1 MPLDLIQRNFFEIAR
16 WNDPQNSIAQSPWGD
31 MLVPQMNPR
40 KSFERMTEHPDIPYL
55 REAIVFLVAAGL
67 VVPLMRKAGISAALG
82 FLFVGLVIGPF
93 GIGRLVGETPVLE
106 LMVFADIEGVRRFAE
121 LGVIFLLFTIGLELS
136 GSQLWGMRG
145 LVFGFGSAQV
155 LISALVIGGIAYAFG
170 NTLVASAILG
180 LCLALSSTALVM
192 QLLTET
198 RRLSTPTGRASFAVL
213 LLQDLAVVPIL
224 FFVGIAGA
232 KVEGSLGLAAMQAI
246 GEAALVIGAIFLI
259 GRIIVRPILRFV
271 GGTGS
276 REVFMAAVILL
287 ILITAALTAMAGLSM
302 ALGAFLAGL
311 LFAGTE
317 YRHQIASDIEPFKGL
332 LLGLFF
338 ISVGMSLDILAVWA
352 EIEWVI
358 LAALGLLGIKTGI
371 LFVLARLYRLPMDVA
386 AETAIL
392 MSQGGEF
399 AFVVIAASL
408 SLSLLDPGIAQ
419 FMLLVVIVTMFLT
432 PLLASISY
440 QLGERLRRRAA
451 GNDLPDNMAGDLHPV
466 IIGGF
471 GRVGKMLAQLLE
483 EQRVP
488 YIAVDSDSDLV
499 ARERAKGSPVLFG
512 DASQADLL
520 RHIGIEHAA
529 AFATTMDTPKSAEH
543 VIKTI
548 HDTWPHVTIIARARD
563 MDHARK
569 LQASGAKSAV
579 PETVEASLELCEQL
593 LNGIGFPKDAS
604 RAIIDDKR
612 TWHSETIERE

>member
-1 MPLDLIQRNFFEIAR
+1 M
-16 WNDPQNSIAQSPWGD
+16 
-31 MLVPQMNPR
+31 
-40 KSFERMTEHPDIPYL
+40 HPEIPYL
-55 REAIVFLVAAGL
+55 RETIIFLVAAGL
-67 VVPLMRKAGISAALG
+67 VVPLVRKAGISAVLG

-93 GIGRLVGETPVLE
+93 GVGRLVGETPVLE
-106 LMVFADIEGVRRFAE
+106 LMVIADVEGVRRFAE

-136 GSQLWGMRG
+136 IAQLWGMRR
-145 LVFGFGSAQV
+145 LVFGFGTAQV
-155 LISALVIGGIAYAFG
+155 TISALVIGSIAYAFG
-170 NTLVASAILG
+170 NSLVAATIFG

-198 RRLSTPTGRASFAVL
+198 RRLSAPAGRSSFGVL

-232 KVEGSLGLAAMQAI
+232 TVEGSLAVAALKAI
-246 GEAALVIGAIFLI
+246 GEAGLVIALIFLV
-259 GRIIVRPILRFV
+259 GRIAVRPFLQFV

-287 ILITAALTAMAGLSM
+287 VLITAALTALAGLSM

-352 EIEWVI
+352 DIQWV
-358 LAALGLLGIKTGI
+358 LLSALGLLTIKGLI
-371 LFVLARLYRLPMDVA
+371 LFALARAFRLPKDVA

-399 AFVVIAASL
+399 AFVVIAAAL
-408 SLSLLDPGIAQ
+408 SFALLDPDTAQ

-432 PLLASISY
+432 PLLAVAGRRA
-440 QLGERLRRRAA
+440 GEMLRRREA
-451 GNDLPDNMAGDLHPV
+451 GNGDMAASIDDEHPV

-471 GRVGKMLAQLLE
+471 GRVGRLLAQLLE
-483 EQRVP
+483 EQRIP
-488 YIAVDSDSDLV
+488 YVAIDSDPDLV
-499 ARERAKGSPVLFG
+499 AAERAKGAAVFFG
-512 DASQADLL
+512 DASQPDLL
-520 RHIGIEHAA
+520 KHLGIERAA
-529 AFATTMDTPKSAEH
+529 AFATTMDAPQAAEH
-543 VIKTI
+543 VIKAV
-548 HDTWPHVTIIARARD
+548 HKNWPHIPIIARACD
-563 MDHARK
+563 VSHAENLR
-569 LQASGAKSAV
+569 ASGARSAV

-593 LNGIGFPKDAS
+593 LTNIGFPQEAA
-604 RAIIDDKR
+604 RAIVDDQR
-612 TWHSETIERE
+612 TWQTDKVQEE

>member
-1 MPLDLIQRNFFEIAR
+1 M
-16 WNDPQNSIAQSPWGD
+16 
-31 MLVPQMNPR
+31 
-40 KSFERMTEHPDIPYL
+40 HPEIPYL
-55 REAIVFLVAAGL
+55 RETIIFLVAAGL
-67 VVPLMRKAGISAALG
+67 VVPLVRKAGISAVLG

-93 GIGRLVGETPVLE
+93 GVGRLVGETPVLE
-106 LMVFADIEGVRRFAE
+106 LMVIADVEGVRRFAE

-136 GSQLWGMRG
+136 VAQLWGMRR
-145 LVFGFGSAQV
+145 LVFGFGTAQV
-155 LISALVIGGIAYAFG
+155 TVSAIVIGGIAYAFG
-170 NTLVASAILG
+170 NTLVAATIFG

-198 RRLSTPTGRASFAVL
+198 RRLSAPAGRASFGVL

-232 KVEGSLGLAAMQAI
+232 TVEGSLAFAALKAI
-246 GEAALVIGAIFLI
+246 GEAVLVIALIFLI
-259 GRIIVRPILRFV
+259 GRIAVRPFLRFV

-287 ILITAALTAMAGLSM
+287 VLITAALTALAGLSM

-338 ISVGMSLDILAVWA
+338 ISVGMSLDIMAVWA
-352 EIEWVI
+352 DIQWV
-358 LAALGLLGIKTGI
+358 LLSAFGLLAIKGTI
-371 LFVLARLYRLPMDVA
+371 LFALARAYRLPKDVA

-399 AFVVIAASL
+399 AFVVIAAAL
-408 SLSLLDPGIAQ
+408 SFSVLDPANAQ

-432 PLLASISY
+432 PLLAIAGRRVGEMLRQREAKNGDMTASIDD
-440 QLGERLRRRAA
+440 E
-451 GNDLPDNMAGDLHPV
+451 HPV

-471 GRVGKMLAQLLE
+471 GRVGRLLAQLLE

-488 YIAVDSDSDLV
+488 YVAIDSDPDLV
-499 ARERAKGSPVLFG
+499 ATERAKGAAVYFG
-512 DASQADLL
+512 DASQPDLL
-520 RHIGIEHAA
+520 KHLGIERAA
-529 AFATTMDTPKSAEH
+529 AFATTMDAPESAEH
-543 VIKTI
+543 VIKAV
-548 HDTWPHVTIIARARD
+548 HQDWPHIPIIARACD
-563 MDHARK
+563 VSHAEDLR
-569 LQASGAKSAV
+569 ASGARSAV

-593 LNGIGFPKDAS
+593 LTNIGFPQEAA
-604 RAIIDDKR
+604 RAIVDDQR
-612 TWHSETIERE
+612 TWQTDKVQEE

>member
-1 MPLDLIQRNFFEIAR
+1 M
-16 WNDPQNSIAQSPWGD
+16 
-31 MLVPQMNPR
+31 
-40 KSFERMTEHPDIPYL
+40 HPEIPYL
-55 REAIVFLVAAGL
+55 RETIIFLVAAGL
-67 VVPLMRKAGISAALG
+67 VVPLVRKAGISAVLG

-93 GIGRLVGETPVLE
+93 GVGRLVGETPVLE
-106 LMVFADIEGVRRFAE
+106 LMVIDDVEGVRRFAE

-136 GSQLWGMRG
+136 IAQLWGMRR
-145 LVFGFGSAQV
+145 LVFGFGTAQV
-155 LISALVIGGIAYAFG
+155 TVSALVIGGIAYAFG
-170 NTLVASAILG
+170 NSLVAATIFG

-198 RRLSTPTGRASFAVL
+198 RRLSAPAGRSSFGVL

-232 KVEGSLGLAAMQAI
+232 TVEGSLAFAAFKAI
-246 GEAALVIGAIFLI
+246 GEAGLVIALIFI
-259 GRIIVRPILRFV
+259 VGRVAVRPFLRFV

-287 ILITAALTAMAGLSM
+287 VLITAALTALAGLSM

-352 EIEWVI
+352 DIQWV
-358 LAALGLLGIKTGI
+358 LLSALGLLLIKGII
-371 LFVLARLYRLPMDVA
+371 LYLLARAFRLSKDVA

-399 AFVVIAASL
+399 AFVVIAAAL
-408 SLSLLDPGIAQ
+408 SFALLDPEIAQ

-432 PLLASISY
+432 PLLAIAGRRV
-440 QLGERLRRRAA
+440 GEAIRQRETSNGDVAA
-451 GNDLPDNMAGDLHPV
+451 SVDDEHPV

-471 GRVGKMLAQLLE
+471 GRVGRLLAQLLE

-488 YIAVDSDSDLV
+488 YVAIDSDPDLV
-499 ARERAKGSPVLFG
+499 AAERAKGAAVFFG
-512 DASQADLL
+512 DASQPELL
-520 RHIGIEHAA
+520 KHLGIERAS
-529 AFATTMDTPKSAEH
+529 AFATTMDAPESAEH
-543 VIKTI
+543 VIKAV
-548 HDTWPHVTIIARARD
+548 HKDWPHIPIIARACD
-563 MDHARK
+563 VGHAENLR
-569 LQASGAKSAV
+569 ASGAKSAV

-593 LNGIGFPKDAS
+593 LTNIGFPQEAA
-604 RAIIDDKR
+604 RAIVDDQR
-612 TWHSETIERE
+612 TWQTDRASEG

>member
-1 MPLDLIQRNFFEIAR
+1 M
-16 WNDPQNSIAQSPWGD
+16 
-31 MLVPQMNPR
+31 
-40 KSFERMTEHPDIPYL
+40 HPEIPYL
-55 REAIVFLVAAGL
+55 RETIIFLVAAGL
-67 VVPLMRKAGISAALG
+67 VVPLVRKAGISAVLG

-93 GIGRLVGETPVLE
+93 GVGRLVGETPVLE
-106 LMVFADIEGVRRFAE
+106 LMVIADVEGVRRFAE

-136 GSQLWGMRG
+136 IAQLWGMRR
-145 LVFGFGSAQV
+145 LVFGFGTAQV
-155 LISALVIGGIAYAFG
+155 TISALVIGGIAYAFG
-170 NTLVASAILG
+170 NSLVAATIFG

-198 RRLSTPTGRASFAVL
+198 RRLSAPAGRSSFGVL

-232 KVEGSLGLAAMQAI
+232 TVEGSLAVAALKAI
-246 GEAALVIGAIFLI
+246 GEAGLVIALIFLV
-259 GRIIVRPILRFV
+259 GRIAVRPFLQFV

-287 ILITAALTAMAGLSM
+287 VLITAALTALAGLSM

-352 EIEWVI
+352 DIQWV
-358 LAALGLLGIKTGI
+358 LLSALGLLLIKGII
-371 LFVLARLYRLPMDVA
+371 LYLLARAFRLPKDVA

-399 AFVVIAASL
+399 AFVVIAAAL
-408 SLSLLDPGIAQ
+408 SFALLDPDTAQ

-432 PLLASISY
+432 PLLAVAGRRA
-440 QLGERLRRRAA
+440 GEMLRRREA
-451 GNDLPDNMAGDLHPV
+451 GNGDMATSIDDEHPV

-471 GRVGKMLAQLLE
+471 GRVGRLLAQLLE
-483 EQRVP
+483 EQRIP
-488 YIAVDSDSDLV
+488 YVAIDSDPDLV
-499 ARERAKGSPVLFG
+499 AAERAKGAAVFFG
-512 DASQADLL
+512 DASQPDLL
-520 RHIGIEHAA
+520 KHLGIERAA
-529 AFATTMDTPKSAEH
+529 AFATTMDAPQAAEH
-543 VIKTI
+543 VIKAV
-548 HDTWPHVTIIARARD
+548 HKNWPHIPIIARACD
-563 MDHARK
+563 VSHAENLR
-569 LQASGAKSAV
+569 ASGARSAV

-593 LNGIGFPKDAS
+593 LTNIGFPQEAA
-604 RAIIDDKR
+604 RAIVDDQR
-612 TWHSETIERE
+612 TWQTDKVQEE